1 MLEQSST
8 YQRMTRTFAEHADA
22 VHAYAVVQVGPD
34 AAADVVSETFLV
46 AWRRLDVVPEQ
57 PLPWLLATA
66 RRVAA
71 THRRG
76 RQRHH
81 RLIDRMAGFAAT
93 QPQVM
98 DPAEVDHELWRA
110 MGRLSA
116 RERDALLLVAWF
128 DLTNTEAA
136 HVQGCTANAFTVRL
150 HRARK
155 HLRALLDQGDHHEVS
170 HDPASSAAPPK
181 EDPK

>member
-8 YQRMTRTFAEHADA
+8 YQRTTRTFADHADA

-34 AAADVVSETFLV
+34 AAPDVVSETFLV

-76 RQRHH
+76 WRRHN

-93 QPQVM
+93 EPQAM
-98 DPAEVDHELWRA
+98 DPAELDGDLWRA
-110 MGRLSA
+110 MDRLSA
-116 RERDALLLVAWF
+116 RERDALLLVTWF

-150 HRARK
+150 HRARR
-155 HLRALLDQGDHHEVS
+155 HLRALLDQDDHHQTR
-170 HDPASSAAPPK
+170 HDPASTAAPPK